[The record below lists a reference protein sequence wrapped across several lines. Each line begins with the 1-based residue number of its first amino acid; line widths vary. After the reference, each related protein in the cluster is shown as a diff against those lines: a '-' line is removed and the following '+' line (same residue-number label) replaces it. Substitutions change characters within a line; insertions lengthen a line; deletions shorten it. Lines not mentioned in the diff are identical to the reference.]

1 MKSLKQVI
9 SILAAIAKAKS
20 AVVKSKTGVVKT
32 RLMLFKLL
40 LDKKAVKSVLAQTVH
55 AIKGDEKVNEYNEAV
70 VSYKSSCAKLVER
83 VEEEEEEE
91 EYPYITNPSLDLEI
105 VEDDC
110 EDFDSGLD
118 FIIEN
123 EIDKAAN
130 VFIRR
135 FHRQI
140 QIQKQESFKRYQ
152 ERLER
157 SV

>member
-20 AVVKSKTGVVKT
+20 TVVKSKTSAIKT
-32 RLMLFKLL
+32 RLMLFNLL
-40 LDKKAVKSVLAQTVH
+40 HNKKAMMSLVTQKVH
-55 AIKGDEKVNEYNEAV
+55 ASKGENKVKDYNKDLA
-70 VSYKSSCAKLVER
+70 SCKFSLAKLVEH
-83 VEEEEEEE
+83 VDGEEEEE

-110 EDFDSGLD
+110 GDYDSGLD
-118 FIIEN
+118 FILEN

-130 VFIRR
+130 AFIRT

-140 QIQKQESFKRYQ
+140 EIQKQESFKRYQ
-152 ERLER
+152 EMLER